1 MLRQKEVRS
10 VAGKIIS
17 KMLDRKRKT
26 AYTEHSSFWK
36 EIDMNTVV
44 TSREAILRV
53 SRDLIREQGWA
64 AVNIRAVANACDIS
78 VGTVYNYFQSKADLL
93 AATVESVW
101 FDIFHFPEGG
111 GAFDSFTGCVEWAFD
126 SMKKGDEK
134 YPGFFTLH
142 SMSFVGEEKSG
153 AQQRMA
159 QSRQHMKE
167 RLLLVLAN
175 DPNVRSDVFDDSF
188 TRKKFVEIVFSLILS
203 ACLQRDYDSAAIL
216 GMIRRVLY

>member
-1 MLRQKEVRS
+1 
-10 VAGKIIS
+10 
-17 KMLDRKRKT
+17 
-26 AYTEHSSFWK
+26 
-36 EIDMNTVV
+36 MNTVV

-53 SRDLIREQGWA
+53 SRDLIQEQGWA
-64 AVNIRAVANACDIS
+64 AVNIRAVAKACDIS

-93 AATVESVW
+93 AAVVESVW
-101 FDIFHFPEGG
+101 FDIFHFPEGR
-111 GAFDSFTGCVEWAFD
+111 GAFDSFTDCVEWAFD

-142 SMSFVGEEKSG
+142 SMSFVGEEKFG

-167 RLLLVLAN
+167 RLLLILAN